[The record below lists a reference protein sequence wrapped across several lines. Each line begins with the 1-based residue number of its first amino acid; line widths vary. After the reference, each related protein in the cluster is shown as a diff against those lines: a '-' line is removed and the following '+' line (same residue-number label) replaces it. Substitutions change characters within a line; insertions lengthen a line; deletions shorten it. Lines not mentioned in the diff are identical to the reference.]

1 MLKFAVFVRTPSRC
15 SLLPELN
22 GDHVSLLYTF
32 QNTSVQAIEAARTRQ
47 DRATRQPHQ
56 ARAAPPLRSAA
67 SEERTVPLIPSKRP
81 RRGGGDAGATRGAA
95 RRRAE
100 PGSRGLT
107 RTVVSRHTRRSTGT
121 ASLRDPGPTRGRREY
136 YGFVRSAPDGVSGR
150 APALQLRVVSVS
162 ADRTPPRTK
171 DDAPRTRNTG
181 PVGRRDVENTT
192 RTHGTSRLVS
202 WLLSHRVAR
211 GCAAHDTRE
220 KL

>member
-56 ARAAPPLRSAA
+56 ARADHARPRALRSAA
-67 SEERTVPLIPSKRP
+67 SERTSLFRQSDPAAV
-81 RRGGGDAGATRGAA
+81 GGTRVAA

-107 RTVVSRHTRRSTGT
+107 RTVVSRHTAPVHRH
-121 ASLRDPGPTRGRREY
+121 RE
-136 YGFVRSAPDGVSGR
+136 
-150 APALQLRVVSVS
+150 
-162 ADRTPPRTK
+162 PPRSSGTHQGAVNIT
-171 DDAPRTRNTG
+171 DSYAARPTVCPGELLLYNYESSPYPPTGLRLARRTTHRALAT
-181 PVGRRDVENTT
+181 PGRSDGATWKT
-192 RTHGTSRLVS
+192 RLEHTER
-202 WLLSHRVAR
+202 R
-211 GCAAHDTRE
+211 GW
-220 KL
+220 